1 MINKIKSI
9 EEFEKQNEIYQG
21 EWELSY
27 SDNRY
32 LPDDEYIPFGKI
44 EFDEID
50 AEKLDQEYGIIIN
63 SFNLS
68 ICSFE
73 TITDKKHLFNSDS
86 GKSINDE
93 KFEKFIDS
101 FIQAL
106 SKSLTRTGILTPEID
121 KRNID
126 DLNNENILILVHET
140 NAIVNGTTNYL
151 LHELGNKNI
160 LNIIP
165 KIIQFE
171 IQEKADHFKSK
182 KDGKYNAENRAFSTN
197 ALRVINQI
205 KKDYPLEYIGDIAEL
220 FITKKIGDKRNVFY
234 DRITVETI
242 KNIYGSRN
250 INGKVFLVTSDFDM
264 ARFARMENVDVFY
277 SKFRRLKSNE
287 KLYSTRFSLLK
298 KDFYYCSIYDLLWDL
313 TNLFSKIKLRNI
325 ENNKTFTFNYY
336 LPGKQLHNWENDQLE
351 IEVSDLEQESSDFEQ
366 EFKANVRKF
375 ADTTKRSIKM
385 TGLKNLLT
393 LTEMLHQ
400 SDQININQCRERLNL
415 AKTTCKDYF
424 HVLEG
429 IGLIKLENDE
439 VASATNLVKIFIEE
453 WEKGNIENLIEILRN
468 YVPFDSFLKMMEK
481 IKYIDKHNINIEQTK
496 QILSNH
502 GINDY
507 KALRLFPNI
516 GTQLGILFPLGEKI
530 YWANEKPTYEIFEE
544 SFLKAYNKHKI
555 SEGYASIVDVINDV
569 CSSLNISIRMF
580 EELFSLLYLKN
591 KNKIET
597 GGSVITTS
605 KNMIELLVPR
615 EPREQRFNKHVL
627 EDGIEI
633 SGNFIKSIKLGVN
646 YG

>member
-32 LPDDEYIPFGKI
+32 LPEDKYIPFGKI

-50 AEKLDQEYGIIIN
+50 AEKLGQEYGIIIN
-63 SFNLS
+63 SFNLN

-73 TITDKKHLFNSDS
+73 TIKQHLCNSNS
-86 GKSINDE
+86 NE
-93 KFEKFIDS
+93 TFERFMDS

-121 KRNID
+121 KRNLD
-126 DLNNENILILVHET
+126 DLNNEKILILVHET

-171 IQEKADHFKSK
+171 IQEKADHFKAQR
-182 KDGKYNAENRAFSTN
+182 DGKKPNAENRAFSTN

-250 INGKVFLVTSDFDM
+250 INGKVVLVTSDFDM

-336 LPGKQLHNWENDQLE
+336 LPGKKLHNWENDQLE
-351 IEVSDLEQESSDFEQ
+351 IESSDLKQ
-366 EFKANVRKF
+366 EFEVKVRKF

-400 SDQININQCRERLNL
+400 SNQINIDQCRERLNL

-424 HVLEG
+424 YVLEG

-439 VASATNLVKIFIEE
+439 VASATNLVNIFIEE

-468 YVPFDSFLKMMEK
+468 YVPFDAFLKMMEK
-481 IKYIDKHNINIEQTK
+481 IKYIDKYKINIEKTK

-516 GTQLGILFPLGEKI
+516 GTQLGILFPLGENI
-530 YWANEKPTYEIFEE
+530 YWANEKPIYETFEE
-544 SFLKAYNKHKI
+544 SFGKAYNNHKI

-569 CSSLNISIRMF
+569 CPSLNISIRMF
-580 EELFSLLYLKN
+580 EELFSLLYQKN
-591 KNKIET
+591 KNKIKT

-615 EPREQRFNKHVL
+615 DQRFDKRVL

-633 SGNFIKSIKLGVN
+633 SGNFIKSIKLV
-646 YG
+646 